1 MSRGVVFIT
10 GASTGIGYATAVRL
24 ANAGYDVIPGLRRD
38 EPLPDPVKP
47 AVLIDLAD
55 PESIAPACE
64 QVLDRAD
71 GKLVGLINNAGIN
84 VNGPYESLELAAWRR
99 QFEVNLFGHLAITSA
114 LLPALLATRGR
125 VITVGSVGGRLSVP
139 FLSPYS
145 ASKFAVR
152 AWMDALRLEL
162 RPHGVKAILIEP
174 GAIATPIWD
183 KGNAAASEQLE
194 LLSDEQKLR
203 YGPQIDGALKAAA
216 LTERNAIPVDR
227 CATVIERALTARRPH
242 GHYLVG
248 PDARVQAALA
258 ILPAR
263 ATDAI
268 INRIV
273 HAPRGA

>member
-64 QVLDRAD
+64 QVLERAG

-84 VNGPYESLELAAWRR
+84 VSGPYETLELSAWRR

-125 VITVGSVGGRLSVP
+125 VITIGSVGGRLSVP

-162 RPHGVKAILIEP
+162 APHGVRAILIEP
-174 GAIATPIWD
+174 GAIATPMWD
-183 KGNAAASEQLE
+183 KGNAAASAQLD
-194 LLSDEQKLR
+194 LLTDEQKLR
-203 YGPQIDGALKAAA
+203 YGAQIDGALKAAA
-216 LTERNAIPVDR
+216 MTERNAIPVER
-227 CATVIERALTARRPH
+227 CAKVIERALIARRPH
-242 GHYLVG
+242 AHYLVG
-248 PDARVQAALA
+248 PDARVQAAFA
-258 ILPAR
+258 VLPTR
-263 ATDAI
+263 ATDGI
-268 INRIV
+268 INRFV
-273 HAPRGA
+273 RAPRGN